1 MLSVRELLIRMAEV
15 SETKIFFRD
24 FFAGGIS
31 ASISVTVIAP
41 LERIKLILQTQH
53 ISTQIAEDKRYKGMD
68 FGFEFHLKT
77 VFLIYIFH

>member
-1 MLSVRELLIRMAEV
+1 MAAV

-31 ASISVTVIAP
+31 ASISVTAMAP

-53 ISTQIAEDKRYKGMD
+53 ISTQISEDKRYKG
-68 FGFEFHLKT
+68 LACAA
-77 VFLIYIFH
+77 